1 MDGDLYRVRVNHPRA
16 CNGSDFGC
24 LHASNGKVVRCCS
37 GRFRVFFSDDKGA
50 ASALAIELKRA
61 AHEMR
66 AIPSDPVEVG

>member
-1 MDGDLYRVRVNHPRA
+1 
-16 CNGSDFGC
+16 

-66 AIPSDPVEVG
+66 AIPSDPVEVGSVFFCQ